1 MFFASFVCF
10 TKLPLS
16 DSYKNNNDHF
26 VESCVPIKS
35 YPNADVLKSKIL
47 TENKKKSGI
56 YRWVNNLNGKTYIGS
71 SVNLAKR
78 LTYYFNYTHISGKDK
93 NMLIHKALI
102 KYGYS
107 NFTLEILEYV
117 DPAQLIAREQSYFEK
132 LKPEY
137 NILQIAGSSWGFKH
151 SEATK
156 AKLKGRR
163 LSPEHF
169 TKLQKLNRIK
179 AIKVQVLDTLTQSIS
194 VYDSIREAAKAIE
207 CTNPYIVKLLK
218 KHKENVVNK
227 PIKKRYIIT
236 KIEPMM

>member
-1 MFFASFVCF
+1 
-10 TKLPLS
+10 
-16 DSYKNNNDHF
+16 
-26 VESCVPIKS
+26 
-35 YPNADVLKSKIL
+35 
-47 TENKKKSGI
+47 
-56 YRWVNNLNGKTYIGS
+56 
-71 SVNLAKR
+71 
-78 LTYYFNYTHISGKDK
+78 
-93 NMLIHKALI
+93 MLIHKALI